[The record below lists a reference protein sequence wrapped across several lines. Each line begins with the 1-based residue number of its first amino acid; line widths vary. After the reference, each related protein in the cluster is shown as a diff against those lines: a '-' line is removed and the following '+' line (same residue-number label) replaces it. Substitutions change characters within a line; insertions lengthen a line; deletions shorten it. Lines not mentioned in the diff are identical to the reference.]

1 MKSVAGP
8 MVGQEL
14 EWRVSEHMTW
24 DEWKKSHPEGEVLS
38 ERTGYQRPYYHNP
51 YASYEKSGGTM
62 FPVSMYRKELT
73 PKTWVLGIKV
83 DDHPAAYELALFP
96 PNTVV
101 TDSVNG
107 VEITIEYD
115 LIKRKAVVTHVETG
129 EVIPSVFS

>member
-1 MKSVAGP
+1 
-8 MVGQEL
+8 
-14 EWRVSEHMTW
+14 
-24 DEWKKSHPEGEVLS
+24 
-38 ERTGYQRPYYHNP
+38 
-51 YASYEKSGGTM
+51 
-62 FPVSMYRKELT
+62 MYRKELT

-129 EVIPSVFS
+129 EVIPSVFSYWFAWQAFYPRTKLSMAPTVNKQKKKKGGG